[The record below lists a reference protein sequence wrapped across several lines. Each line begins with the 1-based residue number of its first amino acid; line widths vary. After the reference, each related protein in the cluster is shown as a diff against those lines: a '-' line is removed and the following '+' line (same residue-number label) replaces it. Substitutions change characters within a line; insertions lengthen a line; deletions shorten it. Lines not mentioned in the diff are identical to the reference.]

1 MLTTPLRRVLAATV
15 AVVAVVVVTVAL
27 AVTAT
32 RNVNARGSPATAPT
46 PTATRTATQTPTQ
59 TPSTAPTVAPVPAD
73 RDTVP
78 PATSG
83 TPDVARPATPATP
96 RALDAARPG
105 MPGSRPSAR
114 PAKPPAARPE
124 PHPATQMGFLTAVRV
139 TDDTVRLTI
148 DRVLW
153 LTGEEA
159 RRANH
164 GVEPENGYVIVNQ
177 NRRLRTY
184 RLDANAQLLG
194 GDQLGSDGD
203 GSQVEEITTPQL
215 VERATAAIAR
225 GTPPL
230 VNLWHEDSEDTT
242 VVRLVEQY
250 RP

>member
-15 AVVAVVVVTVAL
+15 AVVAVVVVVTVAL

-46 PTATRTATQTPTQ
+46 PTATQTPTQ

-78 PATSG
+78 PATSE
-83 TPDVARPATPATP
+83 TPDAARPATPRP
-96 RALDAARPG
+96 PDAARPG

-124 PHPATQMGFLTAVRV
+124 PHPVTQIGFLTAVRV
-139 TDDTVRLTI
+139 TDDTVRLTV

-184 RLDANAQLLG
+184 RLDADAQLLG

-203 GSQVEEITTPQL
+203 GSQAEEITIQQL
-215 VERATAAIAR
+215 VERAAAAIAR

>member
-32 RNVNARGSPATAPT
+32 RNVNARGSPATAAT
-46 PTATRTATQTPTQ
+46 PTATQTPTQ

-83 TPDVARPATPATP
+83 TPDAARPATPKAP
-96 RALDAARPG
+96 DAARPG

-124 PHPATQMGFLTAVRV
+124 PHPMTQIGFLTAVRV
-139 TDDTVRLTI
+139 TDDTARLTI

-184 RLDANAQLLG
+184 PLDANAQLLG